1 MYSWEKPPVGL
12 IICEHKGKEEVHYG
26 LGCLGSNIF
35 VAKYMTKLQ
44 SENEIKK
51 NISERINMQEKI

>member
-12 IICEHKGKEEVHYG
+12 IICEHKGKEEVHYV
-26 LGCLGSNIF
+26 LGCLNNNIF
-35 VAKYMTKLQ
+35 VAKSMTKLP

-51 NISERINMQEKI
+51 RIYKRINI